1 MQVNKYVCID
11 IKLNCFDL
19 ENGCVKN
26 QEMKCFEIQNYMEIE
41 IYWGGEIF
49 LDYVNIIYL
58 QLIFDVIMFYF
69 LKKI

>member
-19 ENGCVKN
+19 ENGYVKN
-26 QEMKCFEIQNYMEIE
+26 QEMKCIKIQNYMEIE
-41 IYWGGEIF
+41 IYWGEIF
-49 LDYVNIIYL
+49 LDYVKIIYL

-69 LKKI
+69 LRKI